1 MPVLCVVGRGRLL
14 GHDNV
19 SLNRVV
25 VKRSPVRSEPA

>member
-25 VKRSPVRSEPA
+25 VKKIAGKK